1 VNPER
6 LAAAIAGFAD
16 DKKAQSIVELDLR
29 GVIDYTDYFVI
40 CSGGSDRQVKA
51 IVDAIHIGCKT
62 ELGILP
68 RRVEGLPGSQWVL
81 MDYLDVVVHVFV
93 PELREHYD
101 LERLWGEVP
110 ARAVG
115 GSPAAAAAE
124 ALAVAGASE

>member
-1 VNPER
+1 VNSDQ
-6 LAAAIAGFAD
+6 LAAVIAGHAD

-40 CSGGSDRQVKA
+40 CSGGTERQVKA
-51 IVDAIHIGCKT
+51 IVDGIHLGCKA

-68 RRVEGLPGSQWVL
+68 RRVEGLPAAEWVL

-93 PELREHYD
+93 PQLREFYA

-115 GSPAAAAAE
+115 VPSPVGSPRLAAAG
-124 ALAVAGASE
+124 ALD